1 MRLGFFTN
9 NYAPWVGGV
18 TTAVETLRE
27 GLERRGHEVFI
38 FAPSFSGDTG
48 GTPRVIRYRSIPAL
62 TYPEFVL
69 PIPFSLAIS
78 RVIRRLDLDLFHA
91 HHPFLLGRTA
101 LRLARRAGRPLVFTY
116 HTRYEKYAHYVPFP
130 LSWVQKTAVA
140 RATRFANQA
149 DLVIAPSIAA
159 RALLQAQGVRTRIE
173 VVPTGIPPA
182 RIGPGPRWALRA
194 DLGFSDSARL
204 VLSVGRLDPEKNLPT
219 LLRAF
224 DSAAQPR
231 PEFHLLMVGK
241 GTQEGHLRAL
251 ASSLPSASQ
260 IHFLGAID
268 YEKVLDIYRA
278 ADLFLFASTTET
290 QGLVVAEALAVGL
303 PVVALRAPGVEELAR
318 DGVTGV
324 LADSE
329 ADLGQALAVL
339 LNDDGRRAALARAA
353 LETAPDLSAELQVDR
368 LARFYEELLAAG
380 SKREERRWQ

>member
-38 FAPSFSGDTG
+38 FAPSFSGDTD
-48 GTPRVIRYRSIPAL
+48 GTPRVIRYRSLPAL

-69 PIPFSLAIS
+69 PIPFSPAIS
-78 RVIRRLDLDLFHA
+78 RLIRRLDLDLFHA

-101 LRLARRAGRPLVFTY
+101 LRLARRACRPLVFTY

-149 DLVIAPSIAA
+149 DLVIAPSKAA
-159 RALLQAQGVRTRIE
+159 RSVLEAQGVRTRIE

-182 RIGPGPRWALRA
+182 RIGPGQRWALRA
-194 DLGFSDSARL
+194 DLGVSDSARL

-224 DSAAQPR
+224 DRAARTR
-231 PEFHLLMVGK
+231 PEFHLVMVGK

-268 YEKVLDIYRA
+268 YESILGIYRA

-290 QGLVVAEALAVGL
+290 QGLAVAEALAVGL
-303 PVVALRAPGVEELAR
+303 PVVALRAPGVEELVR

-329 ADLGQALAVL
+329 ADLGQALAAL

-353 LETAPDLSAELQVDR
+353 LERAPDLSAELQVDR
-368 LARFYEELLAAG
+368 LARLYEELLATR
-380 SKREERRWQ
+380 SKLEERRWR